1 MNSNKSFLIGKLIA
15 LLLLLAV
22 IVTLGVYFITGNKTR
37 LPLAWNFNTRSEE
50 NLILSEEYS
59 GVDAINVNTASFSVR
74 VEKYSGEKV
83 KVEFY
88 CTDKDGK
95 DYIKLTQDASSL
107 SVNQKTNSEFFS
119 VYNASVVVL
128 VPQDSAYDYSINTA
142 SGSIRLE
149 AASGNVDI
157 GSASGSVRVSD
168 GGEKLGVT
176 TVSGSI
182 RVSGAFITAN
192 LNSTSGSIRAMADE
206 KSESLD
212 ANSVSGSI
220 KIMLDGANDYAFD
233 CSSTSGSIR
242 DEYTGSRYGSYG
254 NGKVGAGT
262 LKVSAHSTSGSIRLE
277 DWND

>member
-22 IVTLGVYFITGNKTR
+22 IVTLGVHIIMGNKSKI
-37 LPLAWNFNTRSEE
+37 PFSWNVNTISEQ

-59 GVDAINVNTASFSVR
+59 GVESINVNTASYSVR
-74 VEKYSGEKV
+74 VEKYSGDKV

-95 DYIKLTQDASSL
+95 DYISLTKDGSEVR
-107 SVNQKTNSEFFS
+107 VNQKMNTELFS

-128 VPQDSAYDYSINTA
+128 VPQSSAYSYSVNTA

-149 AASGNVDI
+149 AACKDANIS
-157 GSASGSVRVSD
+157 SASGSVRVSD
-168 GGEKLGVT
+168 GGEAINVT

-182 RVSGAFITAN
+182 RVSGAFEAAN
-192 LNSTSGSIRAMADE
+192 LNSTSGSIRAAADD
-206 KSESLD
+206 KSKSLD
-212 ANSVSGSI
+212 ANTVSGSI
-220 KIMLDGANDYAFD
+220 KIMLDGADDYSFEG
-233 CSSTSGSIR
+233 SSTSGSIR
-242 DEYTGSRYGSYG
+242 DEYSGSRFSNYAK
-254 NGKVGAGT
+254 NKVGAGT

-277 DWND
+277 DWSD